1 MSEQTIYNSLRAG
14 GLSHAGTC
22 AMMGNMACESALLSN
37 NVQDNCTLSDRD
49 YTYAVDNGL
58 ITRWQFMADSFGY
71 GLCQWTFSKRKD
83 DLYMYARSEEE
94 SIGDEAM
101 QCAFCIFELK
111 RDFAELYSFLCTT
124 GDLENATRRICA
136 EYERPAVNNF
146 NDRIAAAQ
154 RFYNNIQFSGKID
167 NSDTEGCN
175 DDSCPID
182 AEELVQIEVRALK
195 RGDTGRDVFLL
206 QCGLSDMGYSCGV
219 PDGDFGIKTESGL
232 KELRDAKGLSGDI
245 IADQIV
251 WQIIIKE
258 R

>member
-1 MSEQTIYNSLRAG
+1 MSDQKIYNSLRAG
-14 GLSHAGTC
+14 GLSHAGAC
-22 AMMGNMACESALLSN
+22 AMMGNMACESALISN

-83 DLYMYARSEEE
+83 DLYMFARSEEE

-101 QCAFCIFELK
+101 QCRFCLFELK
-111 RDFAELYSFLCTT
+111 RDFAGLYSFLCTT
-124 GDLENATRRICA
+124 DELENATKRICA
-136 EYERPAVNNF
+136 EYECPAVNNF

-154 RFYNNIQFSGKID
+154 RFYNQLATEE
-167 NSDTEGCN
+167 DTGCT
-175 DDSCPID
+175 DDSCPVD
-182 AEELVQIEVRALK
+182 LDELVQIEVRTLK

-219 PDGDFGIKTESGL
+219 PDGDFGVKTEAGL
-232 KELRDAKGLSGDI
+232 KELRDAQGLGGNV

-251 WQIIIKE
+251 WQIILKE